1 MDNDNLTQL
10 NDIKNFFL
18 NSTVD
23 ISLTSFILSII
34 ISVILAYIIKFTY
47 LKNSQTLSNKL
58 YFSDQFIP
66 LAAVTCLV
74 ITVIKFSLALSLG
87 LVGALSIV
95 RFRAAIKEPEE
106 IAYLFLCIAIGLGLG
121 ANYTL
126 ITVTGF
132 AIILALTI
140 VVNLFSKKSL
150 DNEEMFCTISL
161 NKEFVLEELLSVL
174 KKHSNY
180 LFLRDFDINNEF
192 SQVGLII
199 NFKNSNSIMSLS
211 EELNRIYPGV
221 NIKFLN
227 KQALS

>member
-1 MDNDNLTQL
+1 MKQV
-10 NDIKNFFL
+10 FL
-18 NSTVD
+18 NYQNIEIDLLVFAANLLIAFLLSY
-23 ISLTSFILSII
+23 ILSLVYVKY
-34 ISVILAYIIKFTY
+34 S
-47 LKNSQTLSNKL
+47 NSLSNKKI
-58 YFSDQFIP
+58 FSNNFYLIA
-66 LAAVTCLV
+66 LTTTLI
-74 ITVIKFSLALSLG
+74 ITIVKSSLALSLG

-126 ITVTGF
+126 VTVTGF

-140 VVNLFSKKSL
+140 VINLFSKKSL

-161 NKEFVLEELLSVL
+161 NKKFVLEELLSIL

-180 LFLRDFDINNEF
+180 LFLRDFDVTSEF
-192 SQVGLII
+192 SQVGLLI
-199 NFKNSNSIMSLS
+199 NFKNSNNILSLT
-211 EELNRIYPGV
+211 EELNRTYPGV
-221 NIKFLN
+221 SIKFLN

>member
-1 MDNDNLTQL
+1 MKQV
-10 NDIKNFFL
+10 FL
-18 NSTVD
+18 NYQNIEIDLLVFAANLLIAFLLSY
-23 ISLTSFILSII
+23 ILSLVYVKY
-34 ISVILAYIIKFTY
+34 S
-47 LKNSQTLSNKL
+47 NSLSNKKI
-58 YFSDQFIP
+58 FSNNFYLIT
-66 LAAVTCLV
+66 LTTTLI
-74 ITVIKFSLALSLG
+74 ITVVKSSLALSLG

-126 ITVTGF
+126 VTVTGF
-132 AIILALTI
+132 FIILALTI
-140 VVNLFSKKSL
+140 VVNLFSKKSF

-161 NKEFVLEELLSVL
+161 NKKFVLEELLSVL

-180 LFLRDFDINNEF
+180 LFLRDFDITSEF

-199 NFKNSNSIMSLS
+199 NFKNSNNILSLT
-211 EELNRIYPGV
+211 EELNRTYPGV
-221 NIKFLN
+221 SIKFLN

>member
-1 MDNDNLTQL
+1 MKQVFLDYQNIEIDLLVFASNLL
-10 NDIKNFFL
+10 IAFL
-18 NSTVD
+18 LSY
-23 ISLTSFILSII
+23 ILSLVYVKY
-34 ISVILAYIIKFTY
+34 S
-47 LKNSQTLSNKL
+47 NSLSNKKI
-58 YFSDQFIP
+58 FSNNFYLIA
-66 LAAVTCLV
+66 LTTTLI
-74 ITVIKFSLALSLG
+74 ITVVKSSLALSLG

-126 ITVTGF
+126 VTVTGF

-140 VVNLFSKKSL
+140 VINLFSKKSL

-161 NKEFVLEELLSVL
+161 NKKFVLEELLSVL

-180 LFLRDFDINNEF
+180 LFLRDFDITSEF
-192 SQVGLII
+192 SQVGLLI
-199 NFKNSNSIMSLS
+199 NFKNSNNILSLT
-211 EELNRIYPGV
+211 EELNRTYPGV

>member
-1 MDNDNLTQL
+1 M
-10 NDIKNFFL
+10 KEVFL
-18 NSTVD
+18 NYQNIEIDLLVFAANLLIAFVLSY
-23 ISLTSFILSII
+23 ILSLVYVKY
-34 ISVILAYIIKFTY
+34 S
-47 LKNSQTLSNKL
+47 SSLSNKKI
-58 YFSDQFIP
+58 FSNNFYLI
-66 LAAVTCLV
+66 A
-74 ITVIKFSLALSLG
+74 ITTTMIITIVKSSLALSLG

-126 ITVTGF
+126 VTVTGF

-140 VVNLFSKKSL
+140 VINLFSKKSL

-161 NKEFVLEELLSVL
+161 NKKFVLEELLSIL

-180 LFLRDFDINNEF
+180 LFLRDFDITSEF

-199 NFKNSNSIMSLS
+199 NFKNSNNILLLT
-211 EELNRIYPGV
+211 EELNRTYPGV
-221 NIKFLN
+221 SIKFLN
-227 KQALS
+227 KQALI

>member
-1 MDNDNLTQL
+1 MKQV
-10 NDIKNFFL
+10 FL
-18 NSTVD
+18 NYQNIEIDLLVFASNLL
-23 ISLTSFILSII
+23 IAFLLSYILSLVYVKY
-34 ISVILAYIIKFTY
+34 S
-47 LKNSQTLSNKL
+47 NSLSNKKI
-58 YFSDQFIP
+58 FSNNFYLIT
-66 LAAVTCLV
+66 LTTTLI
-74 ITVIKFSLALSLG
+74 ITVVKSSLALSLG

-126 ITVTGF
+126 VTVTGF
-132 AIILALTI
+132 FIILALTI
-140 VVNLFSKKSL
+140 VINLFSKKSF

-161 NKEFVLEELLSVL
+161 NKKFVLEELLSVL

-180 LFLRDFDINNEF
+180 LFLRDFDITSEF

-199 NFKNSNSIMSLS
+199 NFKNSNNILSLT
-211 EELNRIYPGV
+211 EELNRTYSGV

-227 KQALS
+227 KQALG

>member
-1 MDNDNLTQL
+1 MKQV
-10 NDIKNFFL
+10 FL
-18 NSTVD
+18 NYQNIEIDLLVFAANLLIAFLLSY
-23 ISLTSFILSII
+23 ILSLVYVKY
-34 ISVILAYIIKFTY
+34 S
-47 LKNSQTLSNKL
+47 NSLSNKKI
-58 YFSDQFIP
+58 FSNNFYLIT
-66 LAAVTCLV
+66 LTTTLI
-74 ITVIKFSLALSLG
+74 ITVVKSSLALSLG

-126 ITVTGF
+126 VTVTGF

-140 VVNLFSKKSL
+140 VINLFSKKSL

-161 NKEFVLEELLSVL
+161 NKKFVLEELLSVL

-180 LFLRDFDINNEF
+180 LFLRDFDITSEF
-192 SQVGLII
+192 SQVGLLI
-199 NFKNSNSIMSLS
+199 NFKNSNNILSLT
-211 EELNRIYPGV
+211 EELNRTYPGV

>member
-1 MDNDNLTQL
+1 MKQV
-10 NDIKNFFL
+10 FL
-18 NSTVD
+18 NYQNIEIDLLEFAANLLIAFLLSY
-23 ISLTSFILSII
+23 ILSLVYVKY
-34 ISVILAYIIKFTY
+34 S
-47 LKNSQTLSNKL
+47 NSLSNKKI
-58 YFSDQFIP
+58 FSNNFYLIT
-66 LAAVTCLV
+66 LTTTLI
-74 ITVIKFSLALSLG
+74 ITVVKSSLALSLG

-126 ITVTGF
+126 VTVTGF

-140 VVNLFSKKSL
+140 VVNVLSKKNV
-150 DNEEMFCTISL
+150 DDEEMFCTISL
-161 NKEFVLEELLSVL
+161 NKKFVLEELLSIL

-180 LFLRDFDINNEF
+180 LFLRDFDVTSEF

-199 NFKNSNSIMSLS
+199 NFKNSNNILSLT
-211 EELNRIYPGV
+211 EELNRTYPGV

-227 KQALS
+227 KQALI

>member
-1 MDNDNLTQL
+1 MKQV
-10 NDIKNFFL
+10 FL
-18 NSTVD
+18 NYQNIEIDLLVFATNLLIAFLLSY
-23 ISLTSFILSII
+23 ILS
-34 ISVILAYIIKFTY
+34 LAYVKY
-47 LKNSQTLSNKL
+47 SNSLSNKKI
-58 YFSDQFIP
+58 FSNNFYLIT
-66 LAAVTCLV
+66 LTTTLI
-74 ITVIKFSLALSLG
+74 ITVVKSSLALSLG

-126 ITVTGF
+126 VTVTGF
-132 AIILALTI
+132 FIILALTI
-140 VVNLFSKKSL
+140 VINLFSKKSF

-161 NKEFVLEELLSVL
+161 NKKFVLEELLSVL

-180 LFLRDFDINNEF
+180 LFLRDFDITSEF

-199 NFKNSNSIMSLS
+199 NFKNSNNILSLT
-211 EELNRIYPGV
+211 EELNQTYPGV

>member
-1 MDNDNLTQL
+1 MKQV
-10 NDIKNFFL
+10 FL
-18 NSTVD
+18 NYQNIEIDLLVFAANLLIAFLLSY
-23 ISLTSFILSII
+23 ILSLVYVKY
-34 ISVILAYIIKFTY
+34 S
-47 LKNSQTLSNKL
+47 NSLSNKKI
-58 YFSDQFIP
+58 FSNNFYLIT
-66 LAAVTCLV
+66 LTTTLI
-74 ITVIKFSLALSLG
+74 ITVVKSSLALSLG

-126 ITVTGF
+126 VTVTGF
-132 AIILALTI
+132 TIILALTI
-140 VVNLFSKKSL
+140 VINLFSKKSF

-161 NKEFVLEELLSVL
+161 NKKFVLEELLSVL

-180 LFLRDFDINNEF
+180 LFLRDFDITSEF

-199 NFKNSNSIMSLS
+199 NFKNSNNILSLT
-211 EELNRIYPGV
+211 EELNRTYPGV
-221 NIKFLN
+221 SIKFLN

>member
-1 MDNDNLTQL
+1 MKQV
-10 NDIKNFFL
+10 FL
-18 NSTVD
+18 NYQNIEIDLLVFATNLLIAFLLSY
-23 ISLTSFILSII
+23 ILSLVYVKY
-34 ISVILAYIIKFTY
+34 S
-47 LKNSQTLSNKL
+47 NSLSNKKI
-58 YFSDQFIP
+58 FSNNFYLIT
-66 LAAVTCLV
+66 LTTTLI
-74 ITVIKFSLALSLG
+74 ITVVKSSLALSLG

-126 ITVTGF
+126 VTVTGF
-132 AIILALTI
+132 FIILALTI
-140 VVNLFSKKSL
+140 VMNLFSKKSF

-161 NKEFVLEELLSVL
+161 NKKFVLEELLSVL

-180 LFLRDFDINNEF
+180 LFLRDFDITSEF

-199 NFKNSNSIMSLS
+199 NFKNSNNILLLT
-211 EELNRIYPGV
+211 EELNRTYPGV

-227 KQALS
+227 KQALT

>member
-1 MDNDNLTQL
+1 MKQV
-10 NDIKNFFL
+10 FL
-18 NSTVD
+18 NYQNIEIDLLVFAANLLIAFLLSY
-23 ISLTSFILSII
+23 ILSLVYVKY
-34 ISVILAYIIKFTY
+34 S
-47 LKNSQTLSNKL
+47 NSLSNKKI
-58 YFSDQFIP
+58 FSNNFYLIT
-66 LAAVTCLV
+66 LTTTLI
-74 ITVIKFSLALSLG
+74 ITVVKSSLALSLG

-126 ITVTGF
+126 VTVTGF

-140 VVNLFSKKSL
+140 VINLFSKKSL

-161 NKEFVLEELLSVL
+161 NKKFVLEELLSVL

-180 LFLRDFDINNEF
+180 LFLRDFDITSEF

-199 NFKNSNSIMSLS
+199 NFKNSNNILLLT
-211 EELNRIYPGV
+211 EELNRTYPGV

>member
-1 MDNDNLTQL
+1 MKQV
-10 NDIKNFFL
+10 FL
-18 NSTVD
+18 NYQNIEIDLLVFASNLL
-23 ISLTSFILSII
+23 IAFLLSYILSLVYVKY
-34 ISVILAYIIKFTY
+34 S
-47 LKNSQTLSNKL
+47 NSLSNKKI
-58 YFSDQFIP
+58 FSNNFYLIT
-66 LAAVTCLV
+66 LTTTLI
-74 ITVIKFSLALSLG
+74 ITVVKSSLALSLG

-126 ITVTGF
+126 VTVTGF

-140 VVNLFSKKSL
+140 VVNVLSKKNV
-150 DNEEMFCTISL
+150 DDEEMFCTISL
-161 NKEFVLEELLSVL
+161 NKKFVLEELLSVV

-180 LFLRDFDINNEF
+180 LFLRDFDVTSEF

-199 NFKNSNSIMSLS
+199 NFKNSNNILSLT
-211 EELNRIYPGV
+211 EELNRTYPGV
-221 NIKFLN
+221 SIKFLN

>member
-1 MDNDNLTQL
+1 MKQV
-10 NDIKNFFL
+10 FL
-18 NSTVD
+18 NYQNIEIDLLVFAANLLIAFLLSY
-23 ISLTSFILSII
+23 ILSLVYVKY
-34 ISVILAYIIKFTY
+34 S
-47 LKNSQTLSNKL
+47 NSLSNKKI
-58 YFSDQFIP
+58 FSNNFYLIT
-66 LAAVTCLV
+66 LTTTLI
-74 ITVIKFSLALSLG
+74 ITVVKSSLALSLG

-126 ITVTGF
+126 VTVTGF
-132 AIILALTI
+132 TIILALTI
-140 VVNLFSKKSL
+140 VVNLFSKKSF

-161 NKEFVLEELLSVL
+161 NKKFVLEELLSVV

-180 LFLRDFDINNEF
+180 LFLRDFDVTSEL

-199 NFKNSNSIMSLS
+199 NFKNSNNILSLT
-211 EELNRIYPGV
+211 EELNRTYPGV
-221 NIKFLN
+221 SIKFLN

>member
-1 MDNDNLTQL
+1 MKQV
-10 NDIKNFFL
+10 FL
-18 NSTVD
+18 NYQNIEIDLLVFAANLLIAFLLSY
-23 ISLTSFILSII
+23 ILSLVYVKY
-34 ISVILAYIIKFTY
+34 S
-47 LKNSQTLSNKL
+47 NSLSNKKI
-58 YFSDQFIP
+58 FSNNFYLIA
-66 LAAVTCLV
+66 LTTTLI
-74 ITVIKFSLALSLG
+74 ITVVKSSLALSLG

-126 ITVTGF
+126 VTVTGF

-140 VVNLFSKKSL
+140 VMNLFSKKSL

-161 NKEFVLEELLSVL
+161 NKKFVLEELLSVL

-180 LFLRDFDINNEF
+180 LFLRDFDITSEF
-192 SQVGLII
+192 SQVGLLI
-199 NFKNSNSIMSLS
+199 NFKNSNNILSLT
-211 EELNRIYPGV
+211 EELNRTYPGV

>member
-1 MDNDNLTQL
+1 MKQV
-10 NDIKNFFL
+10 FL
-18 NSTVD
+18 NYQNIEIDLLVFASNLL
-23 ISLTSFILSII
+23 IAFLLSYILSLVYVKY
-34 ISVILAYIIKFTY
+34 S
-47 LKNSQTLSNKL
+47 NSLSNKKI
-58 YFSDQFIP
+58 FSNNFYLIT
-66 LAAVTCLV
+66 LTTTLI
-74 ITVIKFSLALSLG
+74 ITVVKSSLALSLG

-126 ITVTGF
+126 VTVTGF
-132 AIILALTI
+132 FIILALTI
-140 VVNLFSKKSL
+140 VMNLFSKKSF

-161 NKEFVLEELLSVL
+161 NKKFVLEELLSVL

-180 LFLRDFDINNEF
+180 LFLRDFDITSEF

-199 NFKNSNSIMSLS
+199 NFKNSNNILLLT
-211 EELNRIYPGV
+211 EELNRTYPGV

-227 KQALS
+227 KQALT